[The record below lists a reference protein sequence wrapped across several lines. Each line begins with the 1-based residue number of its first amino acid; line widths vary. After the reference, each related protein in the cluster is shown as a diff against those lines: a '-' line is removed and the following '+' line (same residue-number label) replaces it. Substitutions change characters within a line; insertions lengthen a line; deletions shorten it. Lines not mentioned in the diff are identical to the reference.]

1 MAPASAPSGLPVI
14 ATQWR
19 PCRAG
24 FCVRCDARIV
34 GRTRRASHR
43 QRRTAIDAPRR
54 DPSGSYLTPMRVAIV
69 PHTRWGRIRMIAIAG
84 MLPLLFLI
92 IWLFTVRMPGPA
104 FAGPL
109 LPLTPNQELI
119 RTSLERHIRALA
131 HDIGVRSDETYSN
144 VLRASAYIERRLEDL
159 GYTVVSQ
166 EFSAGNRS
174 YRNIEA
180 TLPGVPGHAHE
191 VVVLGA
197 HYDTAEDAPGA
208 DDNASG
214 VAGVLELARIFA
226 HERLARTVRF
236 VFFPNEEP
244 PSFPTADMGSRH
256 YATAARA
263 RNDQIVAMLSIE
275 SIGYYDTEKGSQ
287 RYPFPLNLAYPD
299 VGDFIGFV
307 SNLRSRALLH
317 DAIAAFRAHAT
328 LPTQGAAAPSWVPGV
343 WWSDHWSFWREGY
356 SAIMISDTAPYRNPF
371 YHTPQDTPDKLDYDR
386 MARVVHGLAHVVRA
400 VAN

>member
-1 MAPASAPSGLPVI
+1 
-14 ATQWR
+14 
-19 PCRAG
+19 
-24 FCVRCDARIV
+24 
-34 GRTRRASHR
+34 
-43 QRRTAIDAPRR
+43 
-54 DPSGSYLTPMRVAIV
+54 
-69 PHTRWGRIRMIAIAG
+69 MIALAAI
-84 MLPLLFLI
+84 LPLLFLG

-104 FAGPL
+104 FSGPL
-109 LPLTPNQELI
+109 PPLTPNQELI
-119 RTSLERHIRALA
+119 RTGLQRHVQSLAG
-131 HDIGVRSDETYSN
+131 DIGVRSDETYPN
-144 VLRASAYIERRLEDL
+144 VQRAAAYIERRLKDL
-159 GYTVVSQ
+159 GLTAMSQ
-166 EFSAGNRS
+166 EYTARDHT

-180 TLPGVPGHAHE
+180 TLPGLPGHAHE
-191 VVVLGA
+191 VVILGA
-197 HYDTAEDAPGA
+197 HYDSAEDAPGA

-214 VAGVLELARIFA
+214 VAGVLELARVFS

-275 SIGYYDTEKGSQ
+275 SIGYYDMERGSQ

-307 SNLRSRALLH
+307 SNLKSRPLLH
-317 DAIAAFRAHAT
+317 RAIGAFRAHAT

-343 WWSDHWSFWREGY
+343 WWSDHWSFWRVGY
-356 SAIMISDTAPYRNPF
+356 PAIMITDTAPYRNPF

-386 MARVVHGLAHVVRA
+386 MARVVHGLTHVVRA
-400 VAN
+400 LAN